1 MWTLCVWEQ
10 CQSNI
15 FSGHVSYAGN
25 CCAFDW
31 SNKCCWTRSQ
41 WTCKVKV
48 FFVRPC
54 LLSRPFLSPLHS
66 HQRQLLPLKLPP
78 LASRQQLKQQEN
90 EVCKPGL
97 FCRPFLS
104 PLHYITPAYIP
115 KRDNHLVDIPIEMID
130 NHFTSSISST
140 ARTARDRSFPR
151 YITLLQLTF
160 PSETIIATSSISSTF
175 PSRWLIIISPLA
187 SRQQPGQQEN
197 GVNRGEATET
207 KARGWLSGSSPDLFW
222 FLNCSPAFLN
232 FFMVTWIFLICQCS
246 TTFLNKIMFTC
257 MF

>member
-1 MWTLCVWEQ
+1 MWTLYVWEQ
-10 CQSNI
+10 CKSNI
-15 FSGHVSYAGN
+15 LSGHVSYAGN

-78 LASRQQLKQQEN
+78 LASRRQQEN
-90 EVCKPGL
+90 GVNLVC
-97 FCRPFLS
+97 S
-104 PLHYITPAYIP
+104 
-115 KRDNHLVDIPIEMID
+115 V
-130 NHFTSSISST
+130 
-140 ARTARDRSFPR
+140 DRSFLR
-151 YITLLQLTF
+151 YITSLQLTF

-175 PSRWLIIISPLA
+175 PSRWLIIIAPLA

-207 KARGWLSGSSPDLFW
+207 KARGSLSGSSPDF
-222 FLNCSPAFLN
+222 
-232 FFMVTWIFLICQCS
+232 
-246 TTFLNKIMFTC
+246 
-257 MF
+257 